1 MALKTTQAAKTYLS
15 IREGKVA
22 KKQGEEWVLFNSLE
36 GFLKEIS
43 TRETKYGTELQLT
56 IEDDELY
63 VFSVRI
69 KGDDPKMKQS
79 NYFISFAHIAPN
91 IDVNQK
97 IEFIPSLKIEDD
109 KKRSALYIRQNGN
122 FLKWAYKKGDG
133 MPEPESLTNKKGE
146 VISVDWSEVETFRMD
161 KVNELSARL
170 KGAIPV
176 NLMDKEESGLNPFS
190 ESMNDGDDLPF

>member
-1 MALKTTQAAKTYLS
+1 MALKTTSEAKTYLS

-56 IEDDELY
+56 IQDDQLY
-63 VFSVRI
+63 VFSLRI

-97 IEFIPSLKIEDD
+97 IELIPSLKIEDD
-109 KKRSALYIRQNGN
+109 KKRSALYIRQNGT

-161 KVNELSARL
+161 KVKELSQRL

-176 NLMDKEESGLNPFS
+176 APISNEGIQDFPE
-190 ESMNDGDDLPF
+190 DDLPF

>member
-1 MALKTTQAAKTYLS
+1 MALKTTAAAKTYLS

-22 KKQGEEWVLFNSLE
+22 KKDGEQWILFNSLE
-36 GFLKEIS
+36 GYLREIG
-43 TRETKYGTELQLT
+43 TRETKYGTELLLT

-63 VFSVRI
+63 QLSLRI

-79 NYFISFAHIAPN
+79 NYFISFAHISPN

-97 IEFIPSLKIEDD
+97 IELIPSLKVEDD
-109 KKRSALYIRQNGN
+109 KKRSALYIKQNGS
-122 FLKWAYKKGDG
+122 FLKWAFKKGQG

-161 KVNELSARL
+161 KVNELNARL
-170 KGAIPV
+170 KTVAPIAISTPI
-176 NLMDKEESGLNPFS
+176 KGEESHIPFD
-190 ESMNDGDDLPF
+190 EDNDLPF